1 MLDSLLGRAELKARI
16 EELEEEKRHLE
27 RQLDAES
34 DRRADAATARQAA
47 EERVNR
53 LEDRVA
59 DLEGRLDADGE
70 DDDTLSPRGTADL
83 RGDRLDEV
91 LARLR
96 SFATGPEGA
105 LTAMVDD
112 GEATGAERA
121 QSRGGVASGASRGT
135 TDEERPRTRATATPG
150 VPDAVA
156 DALGDRAALVARTA
170 PALVCV
176 DDASLVSIALDPPL
190 APAPFVEWGEDFRL
204 DPDWFH
210 PSDGLTVALVRSDL
224 FAVGRYANGALGDV
238 ETVETDVKGSHSK
251 GGFSQARFERRRDEQ
266 VASHLDDCRSSLDAR
281 DPDRLVLLGE
291 ETVLDDL
298 DRDAVATAPV
308 DATGD
313 PEAALEDA
321 VDAFFTTRLTL
332 L

>member
-27 RQLDAES
+27 RRLDAES
-34 DRRADAATARQAA
+34 DRRADAVTARQDA

-59 DLEGRLDADGE
+59 DLEGRLDGADAT
-70 DDDTLSPRGTADL
+70 DDATLAPRGTEAL

-91 LARLR
+91 LARLG

-105 LTAMVDD
+105 LTAMVGEGADSEKRRPLD
-112 GEATGAERA
+112 GGSAGE
-121 QSRGGVASGASRGT
+121 SPS
-135 TDEERPRTRATATPG
+135 G

-156 DALGDRAALVARTA
+156 DALGARSALVDRAA
-170 PALVCV
+170 PCLVCA
-176 DDASLVSIALDPPL
+176 DDAGLVSVALDPPL
-190 APAPFVEWGEDFRL
+190 APEPFAEWGEGFRL
-204 DPDWFH
+204 DADWFH
-210 PSDGLTVALVRSDL
+210 PTDGLTVALVRSDL
-224 FAVGRYANGALGDV
+224 FAVGRYADGTLGDV
-238 ETVETDVKGSHSK
+238 ATVETDVKGRHSK

-266 VASHLDDCRSSLDAR
+266 VARHLDDCRAVLDDR

-291 ETVLDDL
+291 GTVLDDL
-298 DRDAVATAPV
+298 EYDALATATV
-308 DATGD
+308 DASGD
-313 PEAALEDA
+313 PEGALSDA
-321 VDAFFTTRLTL
+321 VGDFFTTRLTL

>member
-34 DRRADAATARQAA
+34 DRRADAVTARQAA

-59 DLEGRLDADGE
+59 DLEGRLDADV

-91 LARLR
+91 IARLR
-96 SFATGPEGA
+96 SFETGPEGA
-105 LTAMVDD
+105 LTAMVDE
-112 GEATGAERA
+112 GEAAAARDGR
-121 QSRGGVASGASRGT
+121 QPLDDGT
-135 TDEERPRTRATATPG
+135 TTESTPG

-156 DALGDRAALVARTA
+156 DRLGDRATLVDRAA

-176 DDASLVSIALDPPL
+176 DDASLVSVALDPPL
-190 APAPFVEWGEDFRL
+190 APAPFTEWGEGFRL

-224 FAVGRYANGALGDV
+224 FAVGRYANGTLGDV

-266 VASHLDDCRSSLDAR
+266 VVAHLDDCRSVLDAR

-308 DATGD
+308 DASGD
-313 PEAALEDA
+313 PATALEDA